1 MLTAGW
7 GGGGGPPQPLLLDT
21 PMQSGAAPQGRVST
35 HRVHQRD
42 KPKAAERS
50 PCPHGVAPWL
60 EPGPEEKQ
68 KV

>member
-1 MLTAGW
+1 
-7 GGGGGPPQPLLLDT
+7 
-21 PMQSGAAPQGRVST
+21 MQSGAALQGRVST

-42 KPKAAERS
+42 KRPLSIAR
-50 PCPHGVAPWL
+50 PHGVAPWL